1 MASFWK
7 HVKEVLEKSDVVL
20 EVLDARLIEQSRNR
34 EIEEKVQK
42 LGKKLL
48 FVINKS
54 DLVDPSALLDVKKTL
69 KPSVFVSSR
78 EKLGTTILKKK
89 IMELSKGEM
98 VIVGVVG
105 YPNVGK
111 SSVIN
116 ALSGRNAART
126 SAESGFTKGM
136 QKVRVGP
143 KIVLLDTPGVLPERE
158 KDEFKHGMIGAVDFA
173 KLKDPEGV
181 ALSFIEER
189 KELVRRHYGITSEDA
204 EEILEAIAFKFKK
217 LRKRG
222 EADLESAARFLLKEW
237 QAGKIKNV

>member
-1 MASFWK
+1 MPSFWK
-7 HVKEVLEKSDVVL
+7 HVKDVLEKSDIIL
-20 EVLDARLIEQSRNR
+20 EILDARMIEQSRNR
-34 EIEEKVQK
+34 EIEDKVKK

-54 DLVDPSALLDVKKTL
+54 DLVDPNSLLDVKKIL

-78 EKLGTTILKKK
+78 DKLGTTILKKK
-89 IMELSKGEM
+89 IMELSLGEA
-98 VIVGVVG
+98 VTVGVVG

-116 ALSGRNAART
+116 ALSGRSAART

-136 QKVRVGP
+136 QKVRVSA

-158 KDEFKHGMIGAVDFA
+158 KNEFKHGMIGAVDYA
-173 KLKDPEGV
+173 KLKDPEAV
-181 ALSFIEER
+181 AIQFIEEQ
-189 KELVRRHYGITSEDA
+189 KPLIQKHYEITLEDS

-217 LRKRG
+217 LKRG
-222 EADLESAARFLLKEW
+222 GVADMELAARFLLKEW
-237 QAGKIKNV
+237 QAGRIRE